1 MNKIRIIRFYF
12 KILFAFLVLGIILT
26 GCGRDIQKED
36 ADFKSVEIPKQQG
49 TIENKDDAPESQ
61 QKEEDTT
68 VSLPKEEN
76 TPVSL
81 PKEDAPESLPKEDIL
96 NEEVKEENE
105 INLREDSKQKEL
117 TEIEGSS
124 EVDVDLTSLSST
136 MVYAEVYNM
145 MINPEEYIGKTIKIS
160 GQYYASWFEETEQYY
175 HGVIIS
181 DATACCSEGL
191 EFIWDDNTHTYPDEY
206 PEDYTEV
213 EIIGVFDS
221 YEELGSTYY
230 YIATDDITVK

>member
-1 MNKIRIIRFYF
+1 MNKIRIIRFDF
-12 KILFAFLVLGIILT
+12 KILYAFLVLGIILT

-36 ADFKSVEIPKQQG
+36 ADFKSVEISKQQK
-49 TIENKDDAPESQ
+49 TTEKEENAPVSQ

-76 TPVSL
+76 
-81 PKEDAPESLPKEDIL
+81 APESLPKEDIL
-96 NEEVKEENE
+96 NEEVREENE
-105 INLREDSKQKEL
+105 INLREDNKQKEL

-181 DATACCSEGL
+181 DATACCSQGL